1 MARSAVGAQGTL
13 RVPLAPGYSGTGAAA
28 AAAGRAGATRA
39 QGHAESPSPLTDRGS
54 VDFSVQVLSAFGIQ
68 HQLRHLLGA

>member
-1 MARSAVGAQGTL
+1 MGAQGTL
-13 RVPLAPGYSGTGAAA
+13 RVPSAPGCSGTGAA

-39 QGHAESPSPLTDRGS
+39 QGHAKSSSPLTDPGS